1 MKKFLYIFASLLVA
15 AVCAGNT
22 GCGGGGK
29 GGHTESAALYD
40 EGISYDRAP
49 AETGITTDTAIPSP
63 EEDRKKIIK
72 TGRMSLDVADIGAAK
87 AGVDGLV
94 AGNGGYYSSEAFNE
108 SDYRTTYDLSIR
120 IPSAGYEKFIAAL
133 EGAGYGTVS
142 SKTIDARDV
151 TEEFIDIE
159 TRLANKRSYLERY
172 RQLLKKAVTIKEI
185 MEIEEQVRALEEEIE
200 SAEGRLR
207 YLGDQVS
214 YSTLDLVLVR
224 QKDYV
229 YTPSKSDRFWERVKR
244 ALSGGWSV
252 LKWIVLA
259 FVYIW
264 PLLLITGVVLF
275 LVFYFR
281 KKRRAKKRAE

>member
-1 MKKFLYIFASLLVA
+1 MKKLLYIFACLLFA

-22 GCGGGGK
+22 GCGGGG
-29 GGHTESAALYD
+29 GGNAENTVLYD

-49 AETGITTDTAIPSP
+49 AETDMTADIDMPQL
-63 EEDRKKIIK
+63 EKDRKKIIK
-72 TGRMSLDVADIGAAK
+72 TGRMSLDVADIGTAK

-94 AGNGGYYSSEAFNE
+94 SGNGGYYSSEAFNE
-108 SDYRTTYDLSIR
+108 SDHRTIYDLSIR
-120 IPSAGYEKFIAAL
+120 IPSAGYEKFLAAL
-133 EGAGYGTVS
+133 ESAGYGTVS

-185 MEIEEQVRALEEEIE
+185 MEIEEQVRSLEEEIE

-207 YLGDQVS
+207 YLRDQVS
-214 YSTLDLVLVR
+214 YSTLDLNLVQ

-229 YTPSKSDRFWERVKR
+229 YTPPKSERFWEKTKR

-252 LKWIVLA
+252 LKWIALA
-259 FVYIW
+259 IIYMW
-264 PLLLITGVVLF
+264 PLLLIAGTI
-275 LVFYFR
+275 VFSVFFFR
-281 KKRRAKKRAE
+281 RRRKSKEKAE